1 MNIEKLDFKQFTYLW
16 VLDKEDLINLPK
28 YALKF
33 IDDGIEEDEMIIV
46 AGLNKDYW
54 EIKQYFEKLIKKLKI
69 IYSNKDN
76 VRIELIRICLI
87 KITNGEMRPF
97 EALENIR
104 INVLLDSIWFNKS
117 SDFVYDYI
125 EFQYLYGL
133 WAQYADA
140 IDCYGN
146 NRENEEFKKEIK
158 YYEKEYILKIIMN
171 LIEYC
176 NIVLNS
182 EEETAILHFGV

>member
-1 MNIEKLDFKQFTYLW
+1 
-16 VLDKEDLINLPK
+16 
-28 YALKF
+28 
-33 IDDGIEEDEMIIV
+33 
-46 AGLNKDYW
+46 
-54 EIKQYFEKLIKKLKI
+54 
-69 IYSNKDN
+69 
-76 VRIELIRICLI
+76 
-87 KITNGEMRPF
+87 MRPF

-104 INVLLDSIWFNKS
+104 SNVLLDSNWFNKS

-158 YYEKEYILKIIMN
+158 YYEKEILSEAEKYLIKFEKIKRK
-171 LIEYC
+171 
-176 NIVLNS
+176 IVQN
-182 EEETAILHFGV
+182 EK